1 VVTEDNP
8 MSNTAVTPD
17 AIAVASEHQLSTTL
31 SGEVVI
37 LGLRDAIYYGLQE
50 VGARIWDLLQTPHS
64 VREIVQHIVDEYDV
78 PEEIASAD
86 VCRLIGELQQHGL
99 VTVEALR

>member
-8 MSNTAVTPD
+8 MTNAVITPD

-37 LGLRDAIYYGLQE
+37 LGLRDTIYYGLQE
-50 VGARIWDLLQTPHS
+50 VGTRIWDLLQTPRS
-64 VREIVQHIVDEYDV
+64 VRQITQHIVDEYDV
-78 PEEIASAD
+78 PEETASAD
-86 VCRLIGELQQHGL
+86 VCRLIGELQQRGL
-99 VTVEALR
+99 VTVEAAR